1 MPEGDCPGVIVPN
14 IRPPYWYR
22 AWSKLPCSYRNALW
36 IRASSPKWE
45 AIPGRSLSS
54 PVLYHWAIWNYES
67 FIIFRSINQEEQCKV
82 TQNQII
88 VIIQFLFKKIAL
100 KEYYKYG
107 IFLHVY
113 STRVQRQSVQWTCT
127 VPEWTVHVY
136 SARVYSTVHM
146 YIFWFWGLLSAL
158 IFILGAFLCPTTWSY
173 EQNLDCAHLYNVI
186 SWTEMLLYS
195 LIVGVLN
202 YFLFCCF
209 CPLRFLSF
217 RAFVPWCF
225 CPFGLLSVRL
235 HDHMNRML
243 IGLTC
248 ISWSRE
254 QKWDCT
260 PWLLEY

>member
-54 PVLYHWAIWNYES
+54 PVLYHWAIRNYES

-127 VPEWTVHVY
+127 VPECTVQC
-136 SARVYSTVHM
+136 TC
-146 YIFWFWGLLSAL
+146 IFSGFWGLLSAL
-158 IFILGAFLCPTTWSY
+158 IFILGAFLCPTTWLF
-173 EQNLDCAHLYNVI
+173 EQNWDCAHLYHVI
-186 SWTEMLLYS
+186 TWTGMGLYT
-195 LIVGVLN
+195 LIVGILKYCIV
-202 YFLFCCF
+202 FWDF
-209 CPLRFLSF
+209 CPLWFLSL
-217 RAFVPWCF
+217 
-225 CPFGLLSVRL
+225 GLLSCGAFVHWAFL
-235 HDHMNRML
+235 CP
-243 IGLTC
+243 TT
-248 ISWSRE
+248 WS
-254 QKWDCT
+254 
-260 PWLLEY
+260 Y

>member
-1 MPEGDCPGVIVPN
+1 MPEGDCPGVIIPN

-100 KEYYKYG
+100 KECYKYG
-107 IFLHVY
+107 IVLHVY

-136 SARVYSTVHM
+136 SARVYSTVRM

-158 IFILGAFLCPTTWSY
+158 IFILGAFLCPTTWLF
-173 EQNLDCAHLYNVI
+173 EQNWDCAHLYHVI
-186 SWTEMLLYS
+186 IWTGMGLYT
-195 LIVGVLN
+195 LIVGILKYCFV
-202 YFLFCCF
+202 FLDF
-209 CPLRFLSF
+209 CPLWLLSL
-217 RAFVPWCF
+217 
-225 CPFGLLSVRL
+225 GLLSCGAFVHWAFL
-235 HDHMNRML
+235 CP
-243 IGLTC
+243 TT
-248 ISWSRE
+248 WS
-254 QKWDCT
+254 
-260 PWLLEY
+260 Y